1 MTLLIISIISTF
13 CSKLKL
19 QKPAAKKED
28 EISDKELDELLKD
41 PKYAALAGDLAKPT
55 GKASSHSLTS
65 DSLGSSSSSSHY
77 MSSSYKDHL
86 ERQKKGDS
94 KTSKIHKDDLD
105 SIDLLGKSLS
115 SDPLK
120 DLELMGNT
128 GTIKKEDEKKK
139 DKKPNEQEEKF
150 KNFDFINKSQAR
162 YLIEVLKQPVFFN
175 MLPPEAQQ
183 IVKVIFFI
191 YVFQIYIE
199 ILILLLISH

>member
-1 MTLLIISIISTF
+1 MKCKNKCYYIFIITLHIISIIS
-13 CSKLKL
+13 SLGVKLNL
-19 QKPAAKKED
+19 QKSAVKKED

-55 GKASSHSLTS
+55 SKLKSEASAPSAA
-65 DSLGSSSSSSHY
+65 SSSHY
-77 MSSSYKDHL
+77 MSSSYKQHL
-86 ERQKKGDS
+86 DRQKKGKSNASNAS
-94 KTSKIHKDDLD
+94 KFHKDDLD

-128 GTIKKEDEKKK
+128 GAIKKEDEKKK
-139 DKKPNEQEEKF
+139 DKKQSEEEEKF

-162 YLIEVLKQPVFFN
+162 YLIEVMKQPVFFN

-183 IVKVIFFI
+183 IVKVRFKN
-191 YVFQIYIE
+191 
-199 ILILLLISH
+199 LII

>member
-1 MTLLIISIISTF
+1 MKCKNKCYYIFIITLHIISIISSLG
-13 CSKLKL
+13 SKLNL
-19 QKPAAKKED
+19 QKTAIKKED

-55 GKASSHSLTS
+55 SKLKSEASAASSP
-65 DSLGSSSSSSHY
+65 SSSHY
-77 MSSSYKDHL
+77 MSSSYKQHL
-86 ERQKKGDS
+86 DRQKKGKSNTSNPS
-94 KTSKIHKDDLD
+94 KFHKDDLD

-139 DKKPNEQEEKF
+139 DKKLSEEEEKF

-175 MLPPEAQQ
+175 MLPPEAKQ
-183 IVKVIFFI
+183 IVKVKF
-191 YVFQIYIE
+191 
-199 ILILLLISH
+199 L